1 MKLVS
6 VRLALVCILMAS
18 VFSGCNEKPAAIFSH
33 DIAIGNTPWSAEP
46 NGKPADQ
53 FTFAIIGDLNSGE
66 RAGVL
71 EVAVEQINLLR
82 PEFILSIGDLVE
94 GGTVDTTQLKR
105 EYDHFDER
113 VGKAKA
119 PFFHIGGNH
128 DLTNPVMRKYWES
141 RYGKRYYHFVYQNVL
156 FLMLDSEDYKEERM
170 WEIFKARAYAIQLL
184 DSGKTELA
192 QQTEYFKMPERVTGE
207 ISDEQSAYFEKVIAD
222 NPNVRWI
229 FVMMHKPVWQR
240 EGSGNL
246 SRIEAA
252 LGTRNYTVLNGHL
265 HKYSYTEKNNRDY
278 IMVATTGGGQDAKSD
293 MAFDHIMMV
302 TLTEEGPSIAN
313 LRLDGILNKQAKI
326 PLDSGQFCFQASKC
340 APAVK

>member
-1 MKLVS
+1 MKLTSISLVLIFL
-6 VRLALVCILMAS
+6 LAF
-18 VFSGCNEKPAAIFSH
+18 VFYQCSEKNTVEFIH
-33 DIAIGNTPWSAEP
+33 DIKEGNTPWSAAP
-46 NGKPADQ
+46 TGKPEGE

-71 EVAVEQINLLR
+71 EVAVEQLNLLR

-94 GGTVDTTQLKR
+94 GGTIDTTQLKK
-105 EYDHFDER
+105 EYEYFDTR
-113 VGKAKA
+113 VSKAKA

-128 DLTNPVMRKYWES
+128 DLTNPVMRKYWEQ
-141 RYGKRYYHFVYQNVL
+141 RYGKRYYHFIYQNVL

-192 QQTEYFKMPERVTGE
+192 QQTDYFKMPERVTGE

-222 NPNVRWI
+222 HPNVRWTFI
-229 FVMMHKPVWQR
+229 LMHKPVWQR

-252 LGTRNYTVLNGHL
+252 LGSKNYTVLNGHL
-265 HKYSYTEKNNRDY
+265 HKYSYTEKNGRDY
-278 IMVATTGGGQDAKSD
+278 IMVATTGGGQDPRSE
-293 MAFDHIMMV
+293 MAFDHLMMV
-302 TLTEEGPSIAN
+302 TLTEDGPAIAN

-340 APAVK
+340 NSTVH